1 MKKLLIY
8 SLLLCGAIQFMSGD
22 LAADMHVLC
31 YHSFLGRE
39 KVEYDFSVAD
49 LRNHM
54 QTLRDHGYKF
64 ITLNDLL
71 NKGHG
76 SGKEVLI
83 TIDDGNRSVYAAYHE
98 VFKPMGI
105 KPVLAIY
112 PNIIERQPYALTWQQ
127 LKELSDDGCD
137 IAAHGFYHLK
147 INQKLYDQD
156 QRSFNLEIYKSKEI
170 LEKKLG
176 RNVHTFIYPFG
187 LCTEI
192 AITNLKKAGYRT
204 AFTIER
210 KRVRNPVSAHH
221 DPYRL
226 PRFMM
231 TRSNARGSMAS
242 FIQFN
247 QAETKI
253 ASSNNPTGATN
264 TGDSAFARNIIS
276 STARIVPSNGKHVIN
291 NRTSRDKRKDI
302 RHRKKYTEASI
313 HRKPGRDDA
322 YLPSPSSFIR
332 TDDSPS
338 IPKSDAGK
346 AMSMEPAKSPVSD
359 TDFTKQVHLLFEG
372 HPARTAPATKVETT
386 RKTVEETPV
395 DGIIRPLM
403 SRTMRMYE
411 SLIELKLRRISSF
424 FAQSGK

>member
-1 MKKLLIY
+1 
-8 SLLLCGAIQFMSGD
+8 
-22 LAADMHVLC
+22 
-31 YHSFLGRE
+31 
-39 KVEYDFSVAD
+39 
-49 LRNHM
+49 M

-76 SGKEVLI
+76 SGREVLI
-83 TIDDGNRSVYAAYHE
+83 TIDDGNRSVYAAYRE

-176 RNVHTFIYPFG
+176 KGIHTFIYPFG

-247 QAETKI
+247 HAETKI
-253 ASSNNPTGATN
+253 ASTTNPAGATN

-276 STARIVPSNGKHVIN
+276 STSRIVPSNGKHVIN
-291 NRTSRDKRKDI
+291 NRAPRERRKDI
-302 RHRKKYTEASI
+302 RLRKKYTEASF

-322 YLPSPSSFIR
+322 YLPSPSSIIR
-332 TDDSPS
+332 ADDTHP
-338 IPKSDAGK
+338 IPQNNEVK
-346 AMSMEPAKSPVSD
+346 AMSMESPKAPVSGPE
-359 TDFTKQVHLLFEG
+359 FTKQVHLLFER
-372 HPARTAPATKVETT
+372 HSARAATSTKGETSH
-386 RKTVEETPV
+386 KTVEETPV
-395 DGIIRPLM
+395 GGIIRPMM
-403 SRTMRMYE
+403 SRTMQMYE
-411 SLIELKLRRISSF
+411 SLLALKLKRISTF
-424 FAQSGK
+424 ITQSKK